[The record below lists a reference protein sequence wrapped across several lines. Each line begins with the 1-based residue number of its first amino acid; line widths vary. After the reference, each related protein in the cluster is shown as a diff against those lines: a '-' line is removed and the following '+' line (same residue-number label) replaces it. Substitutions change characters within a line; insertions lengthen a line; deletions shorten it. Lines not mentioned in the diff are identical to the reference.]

1 MLNEYYWNLANVS
14 AEISGLNARFI
25 YSQWVHE
32 STNDDN
38 SSEFYGQPFK
48 SDMAREYNNLGGL
61 TQEAPNDTPQPDG
74 LNYYMQFAT
83 PEDYADYFGRYLKLY
98 EEDGIYEANDIPGY
112 AAALKHGGY
121 FGDTLENY
129 ISGMTSAYNEAF
141 GGNEGCDQ

>member
-32 STNDDN
+32 SAYF
-38 SSEFYGQPFK
+38 SS
-48 SDMAREYNNLGGL
+48 DLAIEYNNLGGL

-98 EEDGIYEANDIPGY
+98 AEDGIYDANDIPGY

-141 GGNEGCDQ
+141 GGNEGRDQ